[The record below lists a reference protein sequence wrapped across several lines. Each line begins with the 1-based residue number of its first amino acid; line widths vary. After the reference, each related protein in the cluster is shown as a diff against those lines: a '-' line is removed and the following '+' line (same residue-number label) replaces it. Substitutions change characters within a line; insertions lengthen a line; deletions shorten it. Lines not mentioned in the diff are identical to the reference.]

1 VIETATDLAN
11 VHEIE
16 KLEARIEALA
26 EKALACRKIAVIAR
40 VAAVGGALW
49 ALALFAGAMRFDPVQ
64 MVASLTLALGGI
76 VAMGSNASTLE
87 ETNAAIAEAEAR
99 RASLI
104 GAMSLRL
111 VD

>member
-1 VIETATDLAN
+1 MTDLSS

-26 EKALACRKIAVIAR
+26 EKALACRKIVVIAR
-40 VAAVGGALW
+40 VTAIAGILW
-49 ALALFAGAMRFDPVQ
+49 ALALFAGVVRFDPVQ
-64 MVASLTLALGGI
+64 MVASITLALGGI

-87 ETNAAIAEAEAR
+87 ETRAAIAQTEAD

>member
-1 VIETATDLAN
+1 VTDLSN
-11 VHEIE
+11 IHDIE

-26 EKALACRKIAVIAR
+26 EKAASCAKIALIAR
-40 VAAVGGALW
+40 AAAVIGAVW
-49 ALALFAGAMRFDPVQ
+49 ALALFAGALFFDPVQ
-64 MVASLTLALGGI
+64 MVASITLGLGGI

-87 ETNAAIAEAEAR
+87 ETRAAIAEAEAE

-104 GAMSLRL
+104 GKMSLRL

>member
-1 VIETATDLAN
+1 VTDLAN
-11 VHEIE
+11 VQKIE
-16 KLEARIEALA
+16 KLEAKIEALA
-26 EKALACRKIAVIAR
+26 EKAASCAKIALIAR
-40 VAAVGGALW
+40 VAAVIGAVW
-49 ALALFAGAMRFDPVQ
+49 AVALFAGALLFDPVQ
-64 MVASLTLALGGI
+64 MVASITLGLGGI

-87 ETNAAIAEAEAR
+87 ETRAAIAEAEAE

>member
-1 VIETATDLAN
+1 MTDLSN
-11 VHEIE
+11 VHDIE

-26 EKALACRKIAVIAR
+26 EKATSCAKIALIAR
-40 VAAVGGALW
+40 AAAIIGGLW
-49 ALALFAGAMRFDPVQ
+49 ALALFTGVLFFDPVQ
-64 MVASLTLALGGI
+64 MVASITLGLGGI

-87 ETNAAIAEAEAR
+87 ETNAAIAEAEAE

-104 GAMSLRL
+104 GKMSLRL

>member
-1 VIETATDLAN
+1 MTDLSS

-26 EKALACRKIAVIAR
+26 EKALACRKIVVIAR
-40 VAAVGGALW
+40 VASIAGIFW
-49 ALALFAGAMRFDPVQ
+49 ALALFAGVVRFDPVQ
-64 MVASLTLALGGI
+64 MVASITLALGGI

-87 ETNAAIAEAEAR
+87 ETRAAIAQTEAD

>member
-1 VIETATDLAN
+1 LTDLSS

-26 EKALACRKIAVIAR
+26 EKALACRKIVVIAR
-40 VAAVGGALW
+40 VASIAGILW
-49 ALALFAGAMRFDPVQ
+49 SLALFAGVVRFDPVQ
-64 MVASLTLALGGI
+64 MVASITLALGGI

-87 ETNAAIAEAEAR
+87 ETRGAIAQAEAD

>member
-1 VIETATDLAN
+1 MTDVTN

-16 KLEARIEALA
+16 KLEARIEALV
-26 EKALACRKIAVIAR
+26 EKAMACGKIALIAR
-40 VAAVGGALW
+40 VTSAGGALW
-49 ALALFAGAMRFDPVQ
+49 ALALFAGLVRFDPVQ
-64 MVASLTLALGGI
+64 MVASITLALGGI

-87 ETNAAIAEAEAR
+87 ETNAAIAEAEAE

-104 GAMSLRL
+104 GKMSLRL

>member
-1 VIETATDLAN
+1 MTDLSN
-11 VHEIE
+11 VHDIE

-26 EKALACRKIAVIAR
+26 EKATSCAKIALIAR
-40 VAAVGGALW
+40 AAAVIGGLW
-49 ALALFAGAMRFDPVQ
+49 ALALFTGVLFFDPVQ
-64 MVASLTLALGGI
+64 MVASITLGLGGI

-87 ETNAAIAEAEAR
+87 ETRAAIAEAEAE

-104 GAMSLRL
+104 GKMSLRL

>member
-1 VIETATDLAN
+1 MTDLSN
-11 VHEIE
+11 VHDIE

-26 EKALACRKIAVIAR
+26 EKAASCAKIALIAR
-40 VAAVGGALW
+40 AAAIIGGLW
-49 ALALFAGAMRFDPVQ
+49 ALALFTGVLFFDPVQ
-64 MVASLTLALGGI
+64 MVASITLGLGGI

-87 ETNAAIAEAEAR
+87 ETRAAIAEAEAE

-104 GAMSLRL
+104 GKMSLRL